1 MSELVRLQK
10 RGEIALV
17 IVNNPPVNAL
27 GQAVREGLLQVF
39 LAADAD
45 SQVQAVVLLCEGST
59 FFAGADIKEFGKPPL
74 APSLP
79 ELIDVIESCS
89 KPSVAVIHGTAL
101 GGGLEVALGCHYRI
115 AQADAKVGLPE
126 VKLGLLPGAG
136 GTQRL
141 PRLTGVAKALEM
153 IVSGAPILASEAC
166 EHHIVDELVEGDLCE
181 AGIAFAQRLLQE
193 GRGVRRTGEQ
203 RSGLEG
209 ADNAALIAAKHA
221 EVVKRTPGLFSP
233 LRCIAAVDAATRL
246 PLTEGLKRERELFLE
261 CLNSPQR
268 AALVHAFFAER
279 QASKIADLPADIRPR
294 EIANAAVIGG
304 GTMGVG
310 IALCFANAGVS
321 VKLLEVSGE
330 ALQRALQRAR
340 DTYSVSVQRG
350 SLSEADM
357 QRRLALIDG
366 ITDYAALADAD
377 LVVEAVFEDMAVKQ
391 QVFERLDAVCKPGAI
406 LASNTSSLNL
416 DAIAAFTRRP
426 EDVVG
431 LHFFSPANVMR
442 LLEVVRGAKTGKDVL
457 ATAMAMAKTI
467 RKTAVVSGVCDGFIG
482 NRMIEQ
488 YSRQATFLLEE
499 GALPQQVDRAIEA
512 FGFAMGPFR
521 MGDLAGND
529 IGWAIRK
536 RRYLERPD
544 MVYAKNADRLCEMG
558 RYGQKTGKG
567 WYDYRPG
574 DRTPHPSAEVE
585 AMILEESAALGIAR
599 RQISEREIVE
609 RLVYALV
616 NEGAHI
622 LAEGIAARA
631 SDIDIVYLAGYGF
644 PAWRGGPMFHADQVG
659 LYNVLAAMRRYARG
673 HRGEAWEPAPLLVEL
688 AEAGRAFNDPVAR
701 PRAAAA

>member
-17 IVNNPPVNAL
+17 IANNPPVNAL
-27 GQAVREGLLQVF
+27 GQAVREGLLRAFQ
-39 LAADAD
+39 AAEAD
-45 SQVQAVVLLCEGST
+45 SQVQAVVLVCEGST
-59 FFAGADIKEFGKPPL
+59 FFAGADIKEFGKPPM

-79 ELIDVIESCS
+79 EVIDAIEGCN

-115 AQADAKVGLPE
+115 ARADAKVGLPE

-141 PRLTGVAKALEM
+141 PRLAGVAKALEM
-153 IVSGAPILASEAC
+153 ILSGAPISASEAC
-166 EHHIVDELVEGDLCE
+166 EHHIVDELVEGDLSE

-203 RSGLEG
+203 RGGLEG

-310 IALCFANAGVS
+310 IALCFANAGVP

-340 DTYSVSVQRG
+340 ETYSVSVQRG
-350 SLSEADM
+350 SLSEAEM
-357 QRRLALIDG
+357 QQRLALIEG
-366 ITDYAALADAD
+366 TTDYAALADVN
-377 LVVEAVFEDMAVKQ
+377 LVVEAVFEEMAVKQ
-391 QVFERLDAVCKPGAI
+391 QVFERLDATCKPGTI

-416 DAIAAFTRRP
+416 DEIAAFTRRP

-442 LLEVVRGAKTGKDVL
+442 LLEVVRGKRTSDEVL
-457 ATAMAMAKTI
+457 ATAMAI
-467 RKTAVVSGVCDGFIG
+467 GRKLKKVAVVAGVCDGFVG
-482 NRMIEQ
+482 NRMLFQ
-488 YSRQATFLLEE
+488 YGREAEFLLEE
-499 GALPQQVDRAIEA
+499 GATPQQVDAALRN
-512 FGFAMGPFR
+512 FGMAMGPFAVR
-521 MGDLAGND
+521 DLAGLD
-529 IGWAIRK
+529 IGQAIRK
-536 RRYLERPD
+536 RQRETLPAHLEFPT
-544 MVYAKNADRLCEMG
+544 VADRLCAAGML
-558 RYGQKTGKG
+558 GQKTGIG
-567 WYDYRPG
+567 YYRYESG
-574 DRTPHPSAEVE
+574 SRTPLGNPELAAMLEAASRGKGVE
-585 AMILEESAALGIAR
+585 
-599 RQISEREIVE
+599 RQELSEQYIVE
-609 RLVYALV
+609 RTLYALV
-616 NEGAHI
+616 NEGAKI
-622 LAEGIAARA
+622 LEEGIAQRS
-631 SDIDIVYLAGYGF
+631 SDIDIIYLNGYGF
-644 PAWRGGPMFHADQVG
+644 PAWRGGPMFYADSVG
-659 LYNVLAAMRRYARG
+659 LAEVLAKVKALHARCG
-673 HRGEAWEPAPLLVEL
+673 DWWKPAPLLEKL
-688 AEAGRAFNDPVAR
+688 AAQGRRFSDWQPSQ
-701 PRAAAA
+701 

>member
-442 LLEVVRGAKTGKDVL
+442 LLEVVRGDQSSPAVL
-457 ATAMAMAKTI
+457 ASAMAIGRTLK
-467 RKTAVVSGVCDGFIG
+467 KVAVVVGVCDGFVG
-482 NRMIEQ
+482 NRMLFQ
-488 YSRQATFLLEE
+488 YGREAEFLLEE
-499 GALPQQVDRAIEA
+499 GATPQQVDAALRN
-512 FGFAMGPFR
+512 FGMAMGPFAVR
-521 MGDLAGND
+521 DLAGLD
-529 IGWAIRK
+529 IGQAIRK
-536 RRYLERPD
+536 RQREILPAHLEFPT
-544 MVYAKNADRLCEMG
+544 VADRLCAAGML
-558 RYGQKTGKG
+558 GQKTGVG
-567 WYDYRPG
+567 YYRYQPG
-574 DRTPHPSAEVE
+574 SRTPLENPDLTAMLE
-585 AMILEESAALGIAR
+585 AASREKGIERQAL
-599 RQISEREIVE
+599 SEQYIVE
-609 RLVYALV
+609 RTLYALI
-616 NEGAHI
+616 NEGAKI
-622 LAEGIAARA
+622 LQEGIAQRS
-631 SDIDIVYLAGYGF
+631 SDIDIIYLNGYGF
-644 PAWRGGPMFHADQVG
+644 PAWRGGPMFYADSVG
-659 LYNVLAAMRRYARG
+659 LSEVLAKVQELHTRCG
-673 HRGEAWEPAPLLVEL
+673 DWWKPAPLLEKL
-688 AEAGRAFNDPVAR
+688 AAEGRGFSDWHPGQ
-701 PRAAAA
+701 